1 VTDAEVTLAAGS
13 LRASFI
19 PALAMVGRSLTHQ
32 GVELLGLR
40 GGPEAYRERGSTFG
54 IPLLHPW
61 ANRLVRPLPASD
73 LIPHDEHGLPIHGV
87 LPRVLPFA
95 VTESSARSV
104 RAEFD
109 THDHPTVLE
118 VFPHPHTLTVVATL
132 DEDGLEV
139 RTILRAHGRRPCPVS
154 FGYHPY
160 LHLPDVP
167 RAEWSIDVPARTR
180 IVLDERN
187 VPTGERKPVK
197 VAAGPLGSRTF
208 DDGYTDLGAAPRF
221 AVSGG
226 GRTLTVEFLEGYE
239 YAQVYAPADHDLIA
253 YEPMTAPTNAL
264 ASGDDLQ
271 VVRPGESY
279 TAAFRIAVSN

>member
-1 VTDAEVTLAAGS
+1 VTDGAVTLAAGS
-13 LRASFI
+13 LRAAFI
-19 PALAMVGRSLTHQ
+19 PELAMVGCSLTQ
-32 GVELLGLR
+32 DGTELLGLR
-40 GGPEAYRERGSTFG
+40 GGPDAYRERGATFG

-87 LPRVLPFA
+87 LPRVLPFE
-95 VTESSARSV
+95 VTESSPRSV

-109 THDHPTVLE
+109 THDHPAVLE
-118 VFPHPHTLTVVATL
+118 VFPHPHALTVVAAL
-132 DEDGLEV
+132 DEEGLEI
-139 RTILRAHGRRPCPVS
+139 RTTLRAHGRRPCPVS

-160 LHLPDVP
+160 LCLPDVP

-180 IVLDERN
+180 IVLDERSI
-187 VPTGERKPVK
+187 PTGEREPVT
-197 VAAGPLGSRTF
+197 VAPGPLGGRTF

-221 AVSGG
+221 TVSGG
-226 GRTLTVEFLEGYE
+226 GRTLAVEFLEGYE
-239 YAQVYAPADHDLIA
+239 YAQVYAPAEHDLIA

-271 VVRPGESY
+271 AVRPGEAY
-279 TAAFRIAVSN
+279 TAAFRISVA

>member
-1 VTDAEVTLAAGS
+1 LTGGSATLAAGS
-13 LRASFI
+13 LRAAFI
-19 PALAMVGRSLTHQ
+19 PELAMVGSSFTHE
-32 GVELLGLR
+32 GTELLGLR
-40 GGPEAYRERGSTFG
+40 GGPDAYRERGSTFG

-87 LPRVLPFA
+87 LPRVLPFE
-95 VTESSARSV
+95 VTESTPRSV

-109 THDHPTVLE
+109 THDHPAVLE
-118 VFPHPHTLTVVATL
+118 VFPHPHALTVVAAL
-132 DEDGLEV
+132 DEEGLEI
-139 RTILRAHGRRPCPVS
+139 RTTLRAHGRRPCPVS

-160 LHLPDVP
+160 LCLPDVP
-167 RAEWSIDVPARTR
+167 RAEWSIEVPARTR
-180 IVLDERN
+180 IVLDERGI
-187 VPTGERKPVK
+187 PTGDREPVT
-197 VAAGPLGSRTF
+197 VAPGPLGARTF

-221 AVSGG
+221 TVSGG
-226 GRTLTVEFLEGYE
+226 GRTLAVEFLEGYE
-239 YAQVYAPADHDLIA
+239 YAQVYAPAGHDLIA

-279 TAAFRIAVSN
+279 SAAFRITVA

>member
-1 VTDAEVTLAAGS
+1 VTGAEVTLAAGS
-13 LRASFI
+13 LRAAFI
-19 PALAMVGRSLTHQ
+19 PELAMVGCSLTHE

-40 GGPEAYRERGSTFG
+40 EGAEAYRERGSTFG

-87 LPRVLPFA
+87 LPRVLPFE
-95 VTESSARSV
+95 VTESTARSV

-109 THDHPTVLE
+109 THDHPAVLE
-118 VFPHPHTLTVVATL
+118 VFPNPHALTVVATL
-132 DEDGLEV
+132 DDEGLEI
-139 RTILRAHGRRPCPVS
+139 RTTLRAHGRRPCPVS

-160 LHLPDVP
+160 LRLPGVP

-180 IVLDERN
+180 IVLDERSI
-187 VPTGERKPVK
+187 PTGEREPVT
-197 VAAGPLGSRTF
+197 VAPGSLGARTF
-208 DDGYTDLGAAPRF
+208 DDGYTDLGATPRF
-221 AVSGG
+221 TVAGG
-226 GRTLTVEFLEGYE
+226 GRTLAVEFLEGYE
-239 YAQVYAPADHDLIA
+239 YAQVYAPAGHDLIA

-271 VVRPGESY
+271 VARPGESY
-279 TAAFRIAVSN
+279 TAAFRIGVA

>member
-1 VTDAEVTLAAGS
+1 VTDAEVTLAAGG
-13 LRASFI
+13 LRAAFI
-19 PALAMVGRSLTHQ
+19 PELAMVGCSLTHD
-32 GVELLGLR
+32 GVEVLGLR
-40 GGPEAYRERGSTFG
+40 AGPQAYRERGSTFG

-87 LPRVLPFA
+87 LPRVLPFE
-95 VTESSARSV
+95 VTETSGRSV

-109 THDHPTVLE
+109 THDHPAVLE
-118 VFPHPHTLTVVATL
+118 VFPHPHALTVIATL
-132 DEDGLEV
+132 GAEGLEI
-139 RTILRAHGRRPCPVS
+139 RTTLRAHGRRPCPVS

-160 LHLPDVP
+160 LRLPGVP
-167 RAEWSIDVPARTR
+167 RAEWAIDVPARTR

-187 VPTGERKPVK
+187 LPTGDREPVT
-197 VAAGPLGSRTF
+197 VAPGPLGDRTF
-208 DDGYTDLGAAPRF
+208 DDGYTDLGATPRF
-221 AVSGG
+221 TVAGG
-226 GRTLTVEFLEGYE
+226 GRTLSVQFLEGYG

-279 TAAFRIAVSN
+279 TAAFRIAVA

>member
-1 VTDAEVTLAAGS
+1 VTGAEVTLAAGA
-13 LRASFI
+13 LRATFI
-19 PALAMVGRSLTHQ
+19 PELAMVGRSLTHA
-32 GVELLGLR
+32 GVEVLGLR
-40 GGPEAYRERGSTFG
+40 DGPGVYRERGATFG

-87 LPRVLPFA
+87 LPRVLPFQ

-109 THDHPTVLE
+109 THDHPAVLE
-118 VFPHPHTLTVVATL
+118 VFPHPHTLTVVAAL
-132 DEDGLEV
+132 DDEGLEI
-139 RTILRAHGRRPCPVS
+139 RTTLRAHGRRPCPVS

-160 LHLPDVP
+160 LCLPDVP
-167 RAEWSIDVPARTR
+167 RAEWSIEVPARTR
-180 IVLDERN
+180 IVLDERGI
-187 VPTGERKPVK
+187 PTGDREPVT
-197 VAAGPLGSRTF
+197 VAPGPLGARTF

-221 AVSGG
+221 TVSGG
-226 GRTLTVEFLEGYE
+226 GRTLAVEFLEGYE
-239 YAQVYAPADHDLIA
+239 YAQVYAPAGHDLIA

-279 TAAFRIAVSN
+279 SAAFRITVA